1 MDIQK
6 YSVNQHLIET
16 LLAWVK
22 SGEIAIP
29 ESVFTMNIE
38 NYDEFLLQ
46 RRKLMVEKM
55 RQYYY
60 SL

>member
-1 MDIQK
+1 MSQK

-29 ESVFTMNIE
+29 EIQRPLGSKFDIGDL
-38 NYDEFLLQ
+38 YDF
-46 RRKLMVEKM
+46 R
-55 RQYYY
+55 
-60 SL
+60 